1 MDRRRPK
8 HTLLGIGIG
17 LTIVIIAVCGYV
29 FDWAWTGLANRTF
42 WDWLRLLVVP
52 VVLAL
57 GGYLFNQ
64 SESRRARQE
73 AAEQHRVEQELTNQ
87 RAQTDREIAEQG
99 RQDDALQ
106 AYLDHIGELLLDN
119 DKALRKSAEGDE
131 VRTLARARTLT
142 VLRRLDGERKA
153 RVMQFLYEAGLIR
166 KDANLVDLKEADLH
180 GALLSDADLSGANLS
195 DAHLSQ
201 AYLVKANLGRANL
214 DGANLAYANLS
225 EANLIGA
232 DLSRAI
238 LDNANLSGAEGI
250 TNEELEQQAA
260 SLKGATMPNGQKYED
275 WLKSS
280 GENGNIRNK

>member
-1 MDRRRPK
+1 
-8 HTLLGIGIG
+8 
-17 LTIVIIAVCGYV
+17 VIIAVCGYV

-99 RQDDALQ
+99 RQDAALQ

-180 GALLSDADLSGANLS
+180 GALLSDA
-195 DAHLSQ
+195 HLSQ

-214 DGANLAYANLS
+214 DGANLAYANLSEAVLS

-280 GENGNIRNK
+280 GEDRENGNIRNK

>member
-1 MDRRRPK
+1 VDRRRPK

-99 RQDDALQ
+99 RQDAALQ

-180 GALLSDADLSGANLS
+180 GALLSDA
-195 DAHLSQ
+195 HLSQ

-214 DGANLAYANLS
+214 DGANLAYANLSEAVLS

-280 GENGNIRNK
+280 GEDRENGNIRNK